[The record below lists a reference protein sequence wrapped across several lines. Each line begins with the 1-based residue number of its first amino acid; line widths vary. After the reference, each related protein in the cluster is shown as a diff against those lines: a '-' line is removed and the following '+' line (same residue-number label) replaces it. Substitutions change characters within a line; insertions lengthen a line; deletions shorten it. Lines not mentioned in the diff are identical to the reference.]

1 MNIRNFLHE
10 CGTLR
15 SPNCYS
21 RNFGMSSLNEETKGD
36 TAYKHAS
43 EVYNPLA
50 DLLAIP
56 MNKNSHD
63 GKTKLI
69 WPTADTKPY
78 KFVFK
83 YNQGSLDL
91 VEHELHNI
99 AQNSSLASH
108 LKLDKG
114 KSKDGTRDVFT
125 ITYTEPEAVNPREIT
140 YKFVSSS
147 GRSGSAGGNK
157 GNNFE
162 SVLAKEI
169 ETYKDGKGSLAS
181 TYSSAIQDLYSTLKL
196 NPSDIVNVSLD
207 GGENKKRPLSIDGN
221 KILIGG
227 ENKNIGEIV
236 TDITLTDN
244 KNKKHYLSLKYGK
257 SCVLANIGLKRYLVE
272 DEIKNN
278 NIKSQGGKALLKM
291 LGLNE
296 AWFCEV
302 FNAYAQKRKHNP
314 DLNIVSGKWMELH
327 QTPEGKRMFREFIE
341 SGIGFGY
348 IWVHHI
354 GNHTHIIDMRT
365 KQDLENVI
373 GNNIKAHIRYP
384 NYTNKTITI
393 KVELKAMI
401 IDIVIR
407 HNTGKVYPNVINF
420 NYTLKH

>member
-15 SPNCYS
+15 SPHCYS
-21 RNFGMSSLNEETKGD
+21 RQFGMLNEETKGD

-43 EVYNPLA
+43 EIYNPLA

-69 WPTADTKPY
+69 WPTYETKPH

-91 VEHELHNI
+91 VEYELRNI
-99 AQNSSLASH
+99 VNGYGLDGH
-108 LKLDKG
+108 LKLDTS
-114 KSKDGTRDVFT
+114 KSKDGRDVFT

-162 SVLAKEI
+162 SVLADEI
-169 ETYKDGKGSLAS
+169 MTYKDGGGSLAS
-181 TYSSAIQDLYSTLKL
+181 TYSTAIQDLYSTLKL

-227 ENKNIGEIV
+227 ENKNIGKIV

-244 KNKKHYLSLKYGK
+244 KNKEHYLSLKYGK

-327 QTPEGKRMFREFIE
+327 QTPEGKRMFKEFIE

>member
-21 RNFGMSSLNEETKGD
+21 RQFGMLNEETKGEL
-36 TAYKHAS
+36 AYKHAS
-43 EVYNPLA
+43 EIYNPLA

-69 WPTADTKPY
+69 WPTYETKPY

-91 VEHELHNI
+91 VEYELRNI
-99 AQNSSLASH
+99 VNGYGLDGH
-108 LKLDKG
+108 LKLDTS
-114 KSKDGTRDVFT
+114 KSKDGRDVFT

-162 SVLAKEI
+162 SVLADEI
-169 ETYKDGKGSLAS
+169 QTYKDGGGSLAS
-181 TYSSAIQDLYSTLKL
+181 TYSTAIQDLYSTLKL

-227 ENKNIGEIV
+227 ENKNIGKIV

-244 KNKKHYLSLKYGK
+244 KNKEHYLSLKYGK

-327 QTPEGKRMFREFIE
+327 QTPEGKRMFKEFIE

-365 KQDLENVI
+365 KQDLDNVI